1 MASTLR
7 KTTEPAL
14 AGSAVLSV
22 ELDGFAIRGT
32 PILGALALE
41 VARGETVALTG
52 PSGIGKT
59 TLLRIIAG
67 LESGYHGKVRL
78 RGVPAVVFQEPTLLR
93 WRTLAQNLCLT
104 TRISERDALDHLAR
118 VGLADKADLFP
129 DQLSLGQQR
138 RLSLARAFALRPD
151 ILLMDE
157 PFVSLDPSLAEEM
170 MTLFEKLRADDQPA
184 TLLITHEE
192 REAERLADRIVRLD
206 GRPAVVV

>member
-1 MASTLR
+1 M
-7 KTTEPAL
+7 
-14 AGSAVLSV
+14 
-22 ELDGFAIRGT
+22 DGFAIRGT
-32 PILGALALE
+32 PILGRLVLD

-67 LESGYHGKVRL
+67 LETGYHGKVRL

-93 WRTLAQNLCLT
+93 WRTLAQNLCLA

>member
-1 MASTLR
+1 
-7 KTTEPAL
+7 
-14 AGSAVLSV
+14 
-22 ELDGFAIRGT
+22 
-32 PILGALALE
+32 
-41 VARGETVALTG
+41 
-52 PSGIGKT
+52 
-59 TLLRIIAG
+59 
-67 LESGYHGKVRL
+67 
-78 RGVPAVVFQEPTLLR
+78 
-93 WRTLAQNLCLT
+93 
-104 TRISERDALDHLAR
+104 

>member
-1 MASTLR
+1 MVSTLR
-7 KTTEPAL
+7 KITEPAL

-22 ELDGFAIRGT
+22 ELDGFAIRGA
-32 PILGALALE
+32 PILGRLTLD

-67 LESGYHGKVRL
+67 LETGYHGKVRL

-93 WRTLAQNLCLT
+93 WRTLAQNLCLA
-104 TRISERDALDHLAR
+104 TRISERDAFDHLAR

-170 MTLFEKLRADDQPA
+170 MTLFEKLRAVDQPA

>member
-93 WRTLAQNLCLT
+93 WRTLAQNLCLA

-157 PFVSLDPSLAEEM
+157 PFGALDEM
-170 MTLFEKLRADDQPA
+170 TRERMPALTISSSTDLNPAKNRAITNPA
-184 TLLITHEE
+184 DCQTPAITM
-192 REAERLADRIVRLD
+192 V
-206 GRPAVVV
+206 